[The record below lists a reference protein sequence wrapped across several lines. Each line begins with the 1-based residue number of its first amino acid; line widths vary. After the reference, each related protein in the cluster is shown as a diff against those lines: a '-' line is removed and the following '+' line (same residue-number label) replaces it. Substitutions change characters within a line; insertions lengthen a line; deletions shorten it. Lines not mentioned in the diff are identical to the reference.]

1 MQMQQVLRTASMSD
15 METSRWLLFSYSV
28 PKEPSTVRVGLWRR
42 LRELGALYI
51 APSVCMF
58 PDTREGIKKLQAC
71 RQLAEDAGGTARLIP
86 LLIEDEQ
93 SKTSL
98 VAEFNELRAAEYAE
112 LREQT
117 QGLLDELRK
126 EGEGG
131 KFTFAELEEN
141 EAELDKL
148 ERWLKK
154 IESRNLL
161 ACPDHDPSVALLAEG
176 RAALDEFRAAT
187 IRREMDVEP

>member
-1 MQMQQVLRTASMSD
+1 
-15 METSRWLLFSYSV
+15 MEALSWLLFAYSV
-28 PKEPSTVRVGLWRR
+28 PKEPSTVRVALWRR
-42 LRELGALYI
+42 LRELGAMYI

-58 PDTREGIKKLQAC
+58 PHIRDGMKRLQTC
-71 RQLAEDAGGTARLIP
+71 RQLAEGAGGTARLFP
-86 LLIEDEQ
+86 LVIEDDQ
-93 SKTSL
+93 SNAHL
-98 VAEFNELRAAEYAE
+98 IAEFNELRAAEYAE

-126 EGEGG
+126 EGESG

-161 ACPDHDPSVALLAEG
+161 ACPGHDPSVALLAQG
-176 RAALDEFRAAT
+176 RAALEEFRTAT
-187 IRREMDVEP
+187 IRREVDLEP

>member
-1 MQMQQVLRTASMSD
+1 M
-15 METSRWLLFSYSV
+15 
-28 PKEPSTVRVGLWRR
+28 
-42 LRELGALYI
+42 YI

-58 PDTREGIKKLQAC
+58 PHTRDGLKKLQAC
-71 RQLAEDAGGTARLIP
+71 RQLAEDAGGASRLLP
-86 LLIEDEQ
+86 LQIEGEQPNADLI
-93 SKTSL
+93 
-98 VAEFNELRAAEYAE
+98 AEFNELRSAEYAE
-112 LREQT
+112 FREQT

-154 IESRNLL
+154 IEARNLL
-161 ACPDHDPSVALLAEG
+161 DCPDHDPSVALLAQG
-176 RAALDEFRAAT
+176 RAALEEFSAAT
-187 IRREMDVEP
+187 IRREVDLQP